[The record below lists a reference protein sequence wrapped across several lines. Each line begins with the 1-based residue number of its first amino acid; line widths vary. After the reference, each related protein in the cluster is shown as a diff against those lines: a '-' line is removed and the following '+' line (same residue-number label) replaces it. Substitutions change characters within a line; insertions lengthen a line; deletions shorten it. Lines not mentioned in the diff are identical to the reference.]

1 MSSSDNN
8 YVDISPGE
16 ASSEDVL
23 PASRRRSRTR
33 TPHGPRKKRR
43 LGSVDPSQIRQYE
56 LEGKYND
63 GYRQLFNEH
72 VTAGQF
78 QDEPVHYSKQVGTSA
93 WSSTEQAA
101 FFAALGRLGKDSLPG
116 IAGAIGTKSE
126 SEVRDFL
133 LLLQDAAARQANA
146 KVTLRDIPAAVEVGS
161 GCDLHMDEAAEALA
175 WYQERLEATQEKE
188 RYAEYWLITP
198 RIADDIESAVNPGVP
213 SRAGSPT
220 TASEPETS
228 YRGVAGYVLMHPY
241 HLC

>member
-78 QDEPVHYSKQVGTSA
+78 QDEPVYYSKQVGTSA

-146 KVTLRDIPAAVEVGS
+146 
-161 GCDLHMDEAAEALA
+161 LA

-198 RIADDIESAVNPGVP
+198 RIADEIESAVNPGVP